1 MVLVDP
7 IRTKLKAPGTM
18 PLTLESDKLLSNLGF
33 KLNLRRYILE
43 AARELLEG
51 DETSDEVGC
60 CTLTL

>member
-1 MVLVDP
+1 
-7 IRTKLKAPGTM
+7 M